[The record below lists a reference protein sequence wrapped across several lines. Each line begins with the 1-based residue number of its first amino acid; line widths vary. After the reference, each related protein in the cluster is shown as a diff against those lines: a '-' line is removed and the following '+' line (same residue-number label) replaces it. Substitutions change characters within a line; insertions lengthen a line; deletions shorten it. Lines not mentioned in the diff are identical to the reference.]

1 MNFQVFVESENII
14 NEHIFFLGVRNK
26 ISIAE
31 LSKICFFIEYI
42 KLHAILCIHLEP
54 LWYFLNNLII
64 KYLIK
69 TIQLNLMK
77 KFQY

>member
-31 LSKICFFIEYI
+31 LSKICFFIEYFRMC
-42 KLHAILCIHLEP
+42 A
-54 LWYFLNNLII
+54 
-64 KYLIK
+64 
-69 TIQLNLMK
+69 
-77 KFQY
+77 